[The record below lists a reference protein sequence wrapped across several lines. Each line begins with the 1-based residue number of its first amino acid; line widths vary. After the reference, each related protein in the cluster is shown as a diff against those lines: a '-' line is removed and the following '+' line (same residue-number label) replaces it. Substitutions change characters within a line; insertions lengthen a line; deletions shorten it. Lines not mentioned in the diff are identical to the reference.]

1 MIHLER
7 HILYNIQAGIERIS
21 QYKVKYYDKTTHTQL
36 LTLITYLQG
45 LHMIISKD
53 FDGISLEYNYLANI
67 INPPKQEGEEQL
79 PMMSLEGKTTA
90 QEKIREL
97 LAVKIEV
104 PELEPKLFY
113 NIELTITDHSVFAPL
128 LTKL

>member
-21 QYKVKYYDKTTHTQL
+21 QYKVKYYDKATHTQL

-45 LHMIISKD
+45 LHIIISKD
-53 FDGISLEYNYLANI
+53 FDSISLEYNYLANI

-79 PMMSLEGKTTA
+79 PIISLEEKTTA
-90 QEKIREL
+90 QEKLREL